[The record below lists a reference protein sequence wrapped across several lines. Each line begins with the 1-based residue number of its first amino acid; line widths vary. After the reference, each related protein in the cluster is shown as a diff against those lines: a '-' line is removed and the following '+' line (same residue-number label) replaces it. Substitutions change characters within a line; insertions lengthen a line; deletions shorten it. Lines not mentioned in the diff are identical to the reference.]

1 MRDLIK
7 RLEEATVSTSVVALF
22 DGETM
27 VMWPREPG
35 GWPYYANTAPSV
47 DDMEIAD
54 SIPSYD
60 MAEKQKDLADEII
73 KGQEVGNP
81 GVWKKLKTSEKTLR
95 DLSMELGV

>member
-27 VMWPREPG
+27 VMWPEQTG
-35 GWPYYANTAPSV
+35 GWPYT
-47 DDMEIAD
+47 DDPEREIDDVEIAD
-54 SIPSYD
+54 SIPDYD

-73 KGQEVGNP
+73 RVQEVGNP